1 MQQLNVPLGENIWD
15 CMRCVH
21 AKFNKFRKHI
31 GGDTELIIVFIL

>member
-15 CMRCVH
+15 CMRSVH

-31 GGDTELIIVFIL
+31 GGIAYMKDIVL